1 MVRISRD
8 QRRTLDK
15 FIDIAFRRSYLTDWD
30 LWDLQVDFAPET
42 GYWSVPSRKVKD
54 AFREFEAYR
63 DGVAAGI
70 QLGLET
76 VIRMNLNSD
85 AAGMDAIRRY
95 AAPLPEGFHS
105 ASRQWT
111 VEHGMENIRI
121 HTDAAQILEGLPE
134 SVQSSGVFDDYL
146 EVSDKELHEY
156 ARKVSDLLAGHVRDA
171 ADDDRHVTAGLTEL
185 ASYAYAYW
193 KAEDWRFRKGEQG
206 DEISDDALDVFLYA
220 LNKLDRLS
228 SDGYAGPD
236 TVNDALLAFMEA
248 YSAGKP
254 PLRPHKGTASA
265 GTR

>member
-42 GYWSVPSRKVKD
+42 GYWSVPSKKVKN

-105 ASRQWT
+105 TSRQWT

-156 ARKVSDLLAGHVRDA
+156 ARKVSDLLAGHVRNA

-193 KAEDWRFRKGEQG
+193 KAENWRFRKGEQG

-236 TVNDALLAFMEA
+236 TVGDAFLAFTDA
-248 YSAGKP
+248 YSHGRT
-254 PLRPHKGTASA
+254 PLRP
-265 GTR
+265 R

>member
-30 LWDLQVDFAPET
+30 LWDLQVNFAPET
-42 GYWSVPSRKVKD
+42 GYWSVPLKD
-54 AFREFEAYR
+54 VRDTFPKFEEYR

-70 QLGLET
+70 RLGLET
-76 VIRMNLNSD
+76 VIGLNLNNGEAD
-85 AAGMDAIRRY
+85 VDAIRRCT
-95 AAPLPEGFHS
+95 APLLEGFHAES
-105 ASRQWT
+105 LKWPAS
-111 VEHGMENIRI
+111 HGMENMLI
-121 HTDAAQILEGLPE
+121 HTDVAQILEDLPE
-134 SVQSSGVFDDYL
+134 SVQSSGMFDDYL
-146 EVSDKELHEY
+146 EASDKELHEY
-156 ARKVSDLLAGHVRDA
+156 ARQVSDLLAGHVRDA

-193 KAEDWRFRKGEQG
+193 KAENWRFRKSEQG
-206 DEISDDALDVFLYA
+206 DEISDDALDVFLDT
-220 LNKLDRLS
+220 LDELDRLS

-254 PLRPHKGTASA
+254 PLRPRKGTASA